1 MHHKYDKKLR
11 EKQGRAFDIRR
22 QEAYIARGGIAP
34 NWIDLQNRA
43 RRPSDQ
49 LTYIP
54 STSGEKETD
63 MLFIVSLLLALV
75 TFFLWQ
81 NARKKVIVEHNLT
94 YRAAAN
100 AAAVVCLAS
109 LVLAVSE
116 CFTTIPAGHVGIVN
130 FFGTVSDNTLKAG
143 INGMNPLASVIKMS
157 IQTQEL
163 KEVMDVPSKE
173 GLTVQLEVSILYHL
187 NPEKAAD
194 VYKTVGEQYESVIVE
209 PQFRSVTRGVT
220 AGYEAKALYTS
231 EREHLSQLILKDLRE
246 VTEARGISVES
257 APLRRVGLPAG
268 LSQSIESKLQA
279 EQESQRMEFILTKER
294 QEADRKRI
302 EAQGIS
308 DFQRIIVQTINDQLL
323 RWKGIEA
330 TEKLAASANAKV
342 VVIGAGK
349 DGLPVILDTK

>member
-1 MHHKYDKKLR
+1 
-11 EKQGRAFDIRR
+11 
-22 QEAYIARGGIAP
+22 
-34 NWIDLQNRA
+34 
-43 RRPSDQ
+43 
-49 LTYIP
+49 
-54 STSGEKETD
+54 
-63 MLFIVSLLLALV
+63 MLFIVAILLAV
-75 TFFLWQ
+75 ATFFLWQ
-81 NARKKVIVEHNLT
+81 NARRKVVVEHNQT
-94 YRAAAN
+94 YRPAAN
-100 AAAVVCLAS
+100 VAILVCVAS
-109 LVLAVSE
+109 LLLAISE
-116 CFTTIPAGHVGIVN
+116 CFTTIPAGHVGVVN
-130 FFGTVSDNTLKAG
+130 FFGTVSDMTLKAG
-143 INGMNPLASVIKMS
+143 INGMNPMASVIKMS

-194 VYKTVGEQYESVIVE
+194 VYKTVGEEYASVIVE

-220 AGYEAKALYTS
+220 AGFEAKALYTS
-231 EREHLSQLILKDLRE
+231 EREHLSSLILSEIELA
-246 VTEARGISVES
+246 TEKRGVIVES

-268 LSQSIESKLQA
+268 LSQSIEQKLQA

-308 DFQRIIVQTINDQLL
+308 DFQKIVVQTITDQLL

-330 TEKLAASANAKV
+330 TEKLAQSSNAKV
-342 VVIGAGK
+342 VVIGSGK